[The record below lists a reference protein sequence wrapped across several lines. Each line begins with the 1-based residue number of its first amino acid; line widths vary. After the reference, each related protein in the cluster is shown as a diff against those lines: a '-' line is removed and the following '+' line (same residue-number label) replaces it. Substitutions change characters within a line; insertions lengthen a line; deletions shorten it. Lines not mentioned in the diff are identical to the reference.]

1 MHADLQL
8 VKIWE
13 NATYGAGYVG
23 DAIKSRREDP
33 KQDVTKELGEALLD
47 LEKATA
53 EIRKILATSHL

>member
-1 MHADLQL
+1 MPADLQL

-13 NATYGAGYVG
+13 HATFGAGFVG
-23 DAIKSRREDP
+23 DAIKARRDDP